1 MAGAREGDVAEEVL
15 VQQSALAVG
24 FEVDGALLEPFALA
38 VGEDRILPHG
48 ARELALVQADEER
61 RVQRRAARAINLA
74 DENLI
79 DCRRREREVELLE
92 TGLEDL
98 REVADRDGL
107 VAEEVDHLVEQGD
120 ELRPDLLVLAALF
133 ELVGV

>member
-48 ARELALVQADEER
+48 ARELALVQPDEER
-61 RVQRRAARAINLA
+61 RMQRRAARAVDLA
-74 DENLI
+74 YQDLV
-79 DCRRREREVELLE
+79 DRRRGEGEVELLE
-92 TGLEDL
+92 AGLEDF
-98 REVADRDGL
+98 REVADRDRL
-107 VAEEVDHLVEQGD
+107 V
-120 ELRPDLLVLAALF
+120 
-133 ELVGV
+133 